1 MTKINEYISYPNIA
15 DLLQLPV
22 LNSCTLLAGE
32 KYLDNHISGINLS
45 DTPEYQLWLQP
56 YEILVTSCFS
66 IHQDKQALSS
76 FIPTLARK
84 EISAVFI
91 KPHQYLRQI
100 PDYMIAQAQ
109 QFHIPLIELPPN
121 IRFSAITK
129 AVSDEIMRRHTLTL
143 NNVISVNRVLT
154 EIIINGAGLP
164 EIARMISNL
173 TGSSVLISDIMNG
186 RQVCQISSF
195 DEKTFLGMTWQEQTE
210 ALMAG
215 SHIHNIQI
223 DDTMFGYL
231 YLYGNEHASYLDA
244 EILKQILHTIPL
256 EITREHSIHATLNN
270 HLSQFI
276 LHLLSDQIIDEAWES
291 TRAQQLGF
299 SVKDAH
305 IIALMK
311 EDQRPGYDDNICEF
325 HRSLLFNNIK
335 SHFLHA
341 GIKIHVVNTDTG
353 HIIVLTLPPK
363 QNVANLYKQIEAF
376 ARTFP
381 SNYAALEIKI
391 GLSRPHEGIS
401 GMIQGRR
408 EADIAFQASCHSKQD
423 LFIFD
428 HLGILRFIYSDNPEY
443 EVSNFIQEN
452 LKGLT
457 DISQPRNIELLR
469 TLECYLDNQGNLKRI
484 SEELYTHY
492 NTITYRLKTIQ
503 KLLDK
508 DLHKSSDRFQL
519 NLALRLFHSTVHP
532 EAFPSSSP

>member
-1 MTKINEYISYPNIA
+1 MTEINEYISYPNISE
-15 DLLQLPV
+15 LLQLPI
-22 LNSCTLLAGE
+22 LKSCTLLAGE
-32 KYLDNHISGINLS
+32 EYLDNHISGINLS

-66 IHQDKQALSS
+66 IHQDAQALSS
-76 FIPTLARK
+76 FIPTLAGK

-91 KPHQYLRQI
+91 KPHQYLHQI
-100 PDYMIAQAQ
+100 PDYMITQAQ
-109 QFHIPLIELPPN
+109 QLHLPLIELPPT

-186 RQVCQISSF
+186 RQVCQISPS
-195 DEKTFLGMTWQEQTE
+195 DEKTFLGMAWQEQTE
-210 ALMAG
+210 ALMSG
-215 SHIHNIQI
+215 SRIHNIQI
-223 DDTMFGYL
+223 DNTIFGYL
-231 YLYGNEHASYLDA
+231 YLYGNDYVTYLDT

-270 HLSQFI
+270 NLSQFI
-276 LHLLSDQIIDEAWES
+276 LHLFSDRIVDEDWES

-299 SVKDAH
+299 SVKDTH
-305 IIALMK
+305 IIGLMK
-311 EDQRPGYDDNICEF
+311 EGKRPGYDDSICEF
-325 HRSLLFNNIK
+325 HRSLLFNNMK
-335 SHFLHA
+335 SRFVHA

-353 HIIVLTLPPK
+353 HIIVLTLPQK
-363 QNVANLYKQIEAF
+363 QNLINLYKQIEDF
-376 ARTFP
+376 ARTL
-381 SNYAALEIKI
+381 SLNYAALEVKI

-401 GMIQGRR
+401 GMIQGKR

-423 LFIFD
+423 LLIFD

-443 EVSNFIQEN
+443 EISNFIQEN
-452 LKGLT
+452 LKELA

-503 KLLDK
+503 KLLGK
-508 DLHKSSDRFQL
+508 DLRKSTDRFQL

-532 EAFPSSSP
+532 EAFFSSSP